1 MCKYIYWHWCACVLF
16 VVLVSLV
23 VVIVAKLL
31 QENRQMR
38 KTVRIM
44 LPCVCVV
51 CMCARKRKCV
61 SSEPG
66 LELYVLLYLSLIRT
80 HVSMS
85 SPAPKVSIPIIT
97 TTTTGTLCHAALTHI
112 YVMRMCEWV
121 RILHMR
127 MPPPPDSASLS
138 LPPSLTLSVAGCLL
152 CTACTCIYVCV
163 FVCVRDKNFSCC
175 ILAFKFLPLLLPSP
189 YLSLPVPV
197 PNFLCVTRP
206 HFSKANVV
214 RVRMCCVCD
223 LSSQNGD
230 ELVWIFLVFLP
241 VVKLKLWFSFFVVF
255 VFFCFVFGLLSF
267 AQRCFCYCCGWEL
280 EP

>member
-1 MCKYIYWHWCACVLF
+1 M
-16 VVLVSLV
+16 
-23 VVIVAKLL
+23 
-31 QENRQMR
+31 
-38 KTVRIM
+38 
-44 LPCVCVV
+44 CVCVV

-85 SPAPKVSIPIIT
+85 PPAPKVSIPIIT

-112 YVMRMCEWV
+112 YVMRICKWV

-138 LPPSLTLSVAGCLL
+138 HPLSLTLSVACCLL

-163 FVCVRDKNFSCC
+163 CVCVIRTFHAAFWHLNFSRSYSP
-175 ILAFKFLPLLLPSP
+175 APS
-189 YLSLPVPV
+189 LTLPVPM

-214 RVRMCCVCD
+214 RVRV
-223 LSSQNGD
+223 
-230 ELVWIFLVFLP
+230 
-241 VVKLKLWFSFFVVF
+241 
-255 VFFCFVFGLLSF
+255 
-267 AQRCFCYCCGWEL
+267 
-280 EP
+280 